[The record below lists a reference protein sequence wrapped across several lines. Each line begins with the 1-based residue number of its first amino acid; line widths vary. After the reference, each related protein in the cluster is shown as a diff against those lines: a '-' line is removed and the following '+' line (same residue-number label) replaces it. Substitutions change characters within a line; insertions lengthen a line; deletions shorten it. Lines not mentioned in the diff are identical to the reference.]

1 MERWER
7 VKYVMEYFNLNK
19 NSFSKEI
26 GLSTNTTIGRL
37 LNEKR
42 NPSDSTLKKISERFD
57 VNIDWLKIGNGKM
70 LNNTSLNQTINNYI
84 DKTKILDQL
93 KELKDFKTKIQ
104 FAKYLE
110 IKPNVLS
117 NWYSRNSFDIKVI
130 TKKFPDVNYN
140 WLLTG
145 EGNMLK
151 NSTTENIDP
160 NNKNQ
165 LKNNNSNSFIQLD
178 SNCFL
183 MKIPL
188 LEIEDQPAFI
198 NKHQEEDFLHK
209 IESFH
214 SIVVNNIHEKKYIA
228 FRVKGDSMDN
238 SKSNGIISNS
248 IVSCRELQKSYWK
261 SELKLKKFPF
271 WMIATTQNTFPLL
284 KQITAHDT
292 KKGTIICHSLN
303 ESIEYR
309 DFELNLNDVIGL
321 YYVIDVQKNIADIEY

>member
-57 VNIDWLKIGNGKM
+57 VNIDWLKIGAGNM
-70 LNNTSLNQTINNYI
+70 LNNSTNKNMNPTN
-84 DKTKILDQL
+84 K
-93 KELKDFKTKIQ
+93 
-104 FAKYLE
+104 
-110 IKPNVLS
+110 
-117 NWYSRNSFDIKVI
+117 NS
-130 TKKFPDVNYN
+130 
-140 WLLTG
+140 
-145 EGNMLK
+145 LK
-151 NSTTENIDP
+151 NI
-160 NNKNQ
+160 
-165 LKNNNSNSFIQLD
+165 NSNSFIQLD

-188 LEIEDQPAFI
+188 LEIEDQATFI
-198 NKHQEEDFLHK
+198 NKHQEEDFLNK
-209 IESFH
+209 IENFH
-214 SIVVNNIHEKKYIA
+214 SIIVNNIHEEKYIA

-238 SKSNGIISNS
+238 GKSDNGIISNS
-248 IVSCRELQKSYWK
+248 IVSCRELQKNYWK
-261 SELKLKKFPF
+261 SELKIKKFPF
-271 WMIATTQNTFPLL
+271 WMIATTQNPFPLL
-284 KQITAHDT
+284 KQITGHNT